1 MINGGGDG
9 SESGRC
15 VYGGRGASGSDRGGE
30 SAELTSGESSCGS
43 EVPLVQM
50 ARRPLG
56 RRVISW
62 TGLQRRRRR
71 GDGLYLRRVLLKSI
85 DILSLR
91 VSY

>member
-15 VYGGRGASGSDRGGE
+15 VYGGRGARGCDRGAGGGE
-30 SAELTSGESSCGS
+30 SAELTGGESSRGS

-50 ARRPLG
+50 ARRALG

-62 TGLQRRRRR
+62 TGLQRRR
-71 GDGLYLRRVLLKSI
+71 
-85 DILSLR
+85 
-91 VSY
+91 